1 MKKEKG
7 ITLIALIITIIILLI
22 LAGVTI
28 ASLTGENGIL
38 SKSQKASTETE
49 KQTATEKMNLKI
61 TNIQIETYGEKQ
73 QMPSLQE
80 LADGLCEDNEM
91 QYVLTESKK
100 QASLEKI
107 EVGEAKSIFTKL
119 KEYPY
124 EFEIDNE
131 LKLASINGVKVST
144 TENNDNYEE
153 LSAQIENLKKEI
165 NILKNET
172 ILNKRIKLITEEV
185 KIPITNSI
193 QDLGDIELSDSIE
206 NYKYLEIQSNILTA
220 ETNGALEETRFFAT
234 EQLNYNNSN
243 ELDWS
248 KKGTFLIKIINGDGA
263 FAYLNCWLKDD
274 KTIHVGGAYGSAGW
288 QYLKIENIYGIK

>member
-1 MKKEKG
+1 
-7 ITLIALIITIIILLI
+7 
-22 LAGVTI
+22 
-28 ASLTGENGIL
+28 
-38 SKSQKASTETE
+38 
-49 KQTATEKMNLKI
+49 
-61 TNIQIETYGEKQ
+61 
-73 QMPSLQE
+73 MPSLQE

-172 ILNKRIKLITEEV
+172 IFNKRIKLITEEV

-274 KTIHVGGAYGSAGW
+274 KTIHVGGAYGSGW